1 MSSSGQAC
9 VPSGVFFF
17 APAGGVFSRNAFS
30 PTFGRK
36 AAGGEP
42 VFPDSGKLPG
52 NIFFPGT
59 GQGAALQHIA
69 AKVNEW
75 KVLPVCQ
82 RAKKGVPGFKEA
94 RFFRVRGA
102 GRCRSRRAGM
112 TGGSGGASVSAGRAK
127 SLQSISSAL
136 SMSPPSRRGFPMSLP
151 LARERCR
158 GGHMKR
164 ITL

>member
-17 APAGGVFSRNAFS
+17 APAGGVPGTPFHPRLAERQPAENLFSQI
-30 PTFGRK
+30 
-36 AAGGEP
+36 P
-42 VFPDSGKLPG
+42 VSFRE
-52 NIFFPGT
+52 IFFPGT

-94 RFFRVRGA
+94 RFFRVGVPGAAVVGGRG
-102 GRCRSRRAGM
+102 
-112 TGGSGGASVSAGRAK
+112 
-127 SLQSISSAL
+127 
-136 SMSPPSRRGFPMSLP
+136 
-151 LARERCR
+151 
-158 GGHMKR
+158 
-164 ITL
+164 